1 MLIRNFAYMGSN
13 CYYYMYVLR
22 VEAFSRIYN
31 KILRD
36 HGWFSTPIFVK
47 ESVRDHVVIFTI
59 VIKIVIVIIN
69 SRRREF
75 RQLFRVL
82 PIFHECF
89 CNPIETRRTCFLF
102 LLQNNGTKKEKTTS
116 YFGHQNVNSLCSR
129 HHYVNRSC

>member
-59 VIKIVIVIIN
+59 VIK
-69 SRRREF
+69 REF

-102 LLQNNGTKKEKTTS
+102 LLENTPTKKAKQLVIFN
-116 YFGHQNVNSLCSR
+116 YQNVNSLCSR
-129 HHYVNRSC
+129 HHFIDGSC